1 MIHSMISSPR
11 PLKWWGGACAYCS
24 DVGTTTVHVYGSR
37 VNRCCDAHV
46 VWAETDRRAWLYEA
60 NYVKMGD
67 LVWPVST
74 VTVQK
79 TVAPLDP
86 ELFASKQ
93 TGTWRLAVLL
103 ENGMRVRV
111 PLTNLK
117 RSGLSGQMIERLRA
131 SLDTVYKAAHDD
143 YLVRAYTP
151 IVRTVYKDGREITE
165 VSAPALAF
173 KTKQEIIMDR
183 RIGRLLDSIMEVDE
197 TEA

>member
-1 MIHSMISSPR
+1 MISSPR

-37 VNRCCDAHV
+37 VNHCCAAHV
-46 VWAETDRRAWLYEA
+46 IWAETDRRAWLYEA
-60 NYVKMGD
+60 GYVKMGD
-67 LVWPVST
+67 VAWPVST
-74 VTVQK
+74 VTVRE

-86 ELFASKQ
+86 ELFACKQ
-93 TGTWRLAVLL
+93 TGVWRLSVIL

-117 RSGLSGQMIERLRA
+117 RSGLGSKEIERLRT

-143 YLVRAYTP
+143 YLVRAAAP
-151 IVRTVYKDGREITE
+151 IVRTVFKDGREMTAL
-165 VSAPALAF
+165 SAPALAF

-183 RIGRLLDSIMEVDE
+183 RIGRLLGSIMEVDE
-197 TEA
+197 TEG